1 MGRISL
7 AIKTAETKKKA
18 EPVSSRSTP
27 KPPVFA
33 RVGPPGAFPLN
44 LISALVVIFTLQ
56 WAREVLIPLVIALFI
71 GYFLDPIVARM
82 EKRKISRAVGTAFLL
97 TAIVAGIGSAIYGLG
112 DQADAILEQL
122 PAAAQKFRQS
132 LREGRN
138 DREGTLNKVQKA
150 ATEIEKAAAEAANG
164 AAPQAKPAQAARPGL
179 DLRNY
184 LWVGTIGLVGMA
196 LQAVMI
202 LFLVYFLLVSG
213 DTFRRRLVKM
223 AGPSFAQKRRT
234 LEILDEINLQM
245 KRFLYVQVITSLW
258 MGVAIWLAFR
268 WIGLE
273 NAGMWGIA
281 AGILKSIPFLG
292 GTAIIGGTALVGYL
306 QFGTLSMALLIGGVS
321 MGLKS
326 LEGLLVS
333 PLMTSKAGRIHTVWI
348 FVGIFFWGWIWGV
361 WGLLLGIPIIMVAKA
376 VCDRI
381 EGLRPIGELL
391 GDERRA
397 HSSGGERNATP

>member
-33 RVGPPGAFPLN
+33 RVGPLGAFPLN

>member
-1 MGRISL
+1 
-7 AIKTAETKKKA
+7 
-18 EPVSSRSTP
+18 
-27 KPPVFA
+27 
-33 RVGPPGAFPLN
+33 
-44 LISALVVIFTLQ
+44 
-56 WAREVLIPLVIALFI
+56 
-71 GYFLDPIVARM
+71 
-82 EKRKISRAVGTAFLL
+82 
-97 TAIVAGIGSAIYGLG
+97 
-112 DQADAILEQL
+112 
-122 PAAAQKFRQS
+122 
-132 LREGRN
+132 
-138 DREGTLNKVQKA
+138 
-150 ATEIEKAAAEAANG
+150 
-164 AAPQAKPAQAARPGL
+164 
-179 DLRNY
+179 
-184 LWVGTIGLVGMA
+184 
-196 LQAVMI
+196 
-202 LFLVYFLLVSG
+202 
-213 DTFRRRLVKM
+213 M
-223 AGPSFAQKRRT
+223 AGPTFAKKRRT

-258 MGVAIWLAFR
+258 MGVALWLAFR

-397 HSSGGERNATP
+397 HSSGGERNVTP

>member
-1 MGRISL
+1 MGRISI
-7 AIKTAETKKKA
+7 AIKTAEIKKKA

-33 RVGPPGAFPLN
+33 RVGPLGAFPLN

-71 GYFLDPIVARM
+71 SYFLDPIVARM

-122 PAAAQKFRQS
+122 PAASQKFRQS

-196 LQAVMI
+196 LQTVMI

-223 AGPSFAQKRRT
+223 AGPSFAKKRRT

-258 MGVAIWLAFR
+258 MGIAIWLAFR

-306 QFGTLSMALLIGGVS
+306 QFETLSMALLIGGVS

-381 EGLRPIGELL
+381 EGLQPIGELL

-397 HSSGGERNATP
+397 HSSGGERNVTP

>member
-7 AIKTAETKKKA
+7 AIKTVEIKKTS
-18 EPVSSRSTP
+18 EPVSSPSTP
-27 KPPVFA
+27 KPPVLA
-33 RVGPPGAFPLN
+33 HVGPLGAFPLN

-71 GYFLDPIVARM
+71 SYFLDPIVARM

-122 PAAAQKFRQS
+122 PAASQKFRQS
-132 LREGRN
+132 LREGRS

-164 AAPQAKPAQAARPGL
+164 AAPQVKPAQAARPGL

-223 AGPSFAQKRRT
+223 AGPSFAKKRRT

-306 QFGTLSMALLIGGVS
+306 QFETLSMALLIGGVS

-348 FVGIFFWGWIWGV
+348 FAGIFFWGWIWGV

-381 EGLRPIGELL
+381 EGLQPIGELL
-391 GDERRA
+391 GDERGA
-397 HSSGGERNATP
+397 HSSGGNRNVAP